1 MVWVKCYSR
10 NFPSFFFFFFAN
22 TQMTNHNSHK
32 QLLQA
37 LASQLFRDSQG
48 NLLIMHNVCC
58 PFLKNRGNR
67 RRKKTFEVQ
76 LVSLSGQLSCFI
88 SRVFNRVL
96 KAEGNKH
103 LRAHVRLSAVI
114 YCLESWFQVCTTK
127 KRASSALYLFQT
139 FNKGLY
145 FFIYLFV

>member
-1 MVWVKCYSR
+1 
-10 NFPSFFFFFFAN
+10 
-22 TQMTNHNSHK
+22 MTNHNSHK

-48 NLLIMHNVCC
+48 NILIMHNVCC
-58 PFLKNRGNR
+58 PFLINRGNR

-76 LVSLSGQLSCFI
+76 LVSLSGQLLCFI

-103 LRAHVRLSAVI
+103 LRAQA
-114 YCLESWFQVCTTK
+114 
-127 KRASSALYLFQT
+127 SALALSDSQ
-139 FNKGLY
+139 L
-145 FFIYLFV
+145 